1 MIYAKTGLKKIPDTC
16 LKCKFRSYTRDTLY
30 TITGQSNWKC
40 SITNTQV
47 PYTYVKEKRNW
58 VYGKCKNC
66 PLIESSIE
74 NI

>member
-1 MIYAKTGLKKIPDTC
+1 MIYAKTGLKRIPDTC

-47 PYTYVKEKRNW
+47 PYTFVKEKRN
-58 VYGKCKNC
+58 
-66 PLIESSIE
+66 
-74 NI
+74 